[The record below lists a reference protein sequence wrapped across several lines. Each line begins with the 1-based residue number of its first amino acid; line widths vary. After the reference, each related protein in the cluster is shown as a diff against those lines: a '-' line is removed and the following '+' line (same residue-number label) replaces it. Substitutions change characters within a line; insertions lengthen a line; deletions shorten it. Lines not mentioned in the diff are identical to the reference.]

1 MVNLNRNTIHDDFII
16 LMGRRR
22 IEGRL
27 IVNSKKEAFKMSV
40 VKVVEILAES
50 NEGWEAAAQK
60 AVEEVSKTVKN
71 VTSVY
76 VKDFQAIVEDGK
88 IVKYRVNVK
97 VSFIVE

>member
-1 MVNLNRNTIHDDFII
+1 
-16 LMGRRR
+16 
-22 IEGRL
+22 
-27 IVNSKKEAFKMSV
+27 MSV

-88 IVKYRVNVK
+88 IVRYRVNVK
-97 VSFIVE
+97 VSFVVA

>member
-1 MVNLNRNTIHDDFII
+1 
-16 LMGRRR
+16 
-22 IEGRL
+22 
-27 IVNSKKEAFKMSV
+27 MSV

-50 NEGWEAAAQK
+50 PEGWEAAAQK

-88 IVKYRVNVK
+88 IVRYRVNVK
-97 VSFIVE
+97 VSFVVD

>member
-1 MVNLNRNTIHDDFII
+1 
-16 LMGRRR
+16 
-22 IEGRL
+22 
-27 IVNSKKEAFKMSV
+27 MSV

-88 IVKYRVNVK
+88 IVRYRVNVK
-97 VSFIVE
+97 VYFVVA

>member
-1 MVNLNRNTIHDDFII
+1 
-16 LMGRRR
+16 
-22 IEGRL
+22 
-27 IVNSKKEAFKMSV
+27 MSV

-50 NEGWEAAAQK
+50 PEGWEAAAQK

-88 IVKYRVNVK
+88 IVRYRVNVK
-97 VSFIVE
+97 VSFIVD

>member
-1 MVNLNRNTIHDDFII
+1 
-16 LMGRRR
+16 
-22 IEGRL
+22 
-27 IVNSKKEAFKMSV
+27 MSV

-88 IVKYRVNVK
+88 IVRYRVNVK

>member
-1 MVNLNRNTIHDDFII
+1 
-16 LMGRRR
+16 
-22 IEGRL
+22 
-27 IVNSKKEAFKMSV
+27 MSV

>member
-1 MVNLNRNTIHDDFII
+1 
-16 LMGRRR
+16 
-22 IEGRL
+22 
-27 IVNSKKEAFKMSV
+27 MSV

-88 IVKYRVNVK
+88 IVRYRVNVK
-97 VSFIVE
+97 VSFIVD